1 MNIFKIIF
9 ITTFLFITSFAKAQ
23 TFIYSYTDPCTGL
36 MKSMNVP
43 VNGVT
48 VTYFGQ
54 IQTFSPTD
62 FQNGVFES
70 WATNVYNSF
79 GGGNPCGSIIGV
91 STAVD
96 IAQGTVINFISV
108 INNISALSD
117 LQQSLAGP
125 GGSLNTMSAIESAKS
140 SSNKKDKKKD
150 KSSNNGSSN
159 SGQING
165 QNNNNNQTSGQT
177 IQGNSQNTSGQNNG
191 QTTGTNGQNNG
202 QTTGTNNQ
210 TTNGSNGQTNDQ
222 SNGTSGQTT
231 NGTTGQTNGQT
242 TNVTNGSGQNGQTT
256 NANGQTTGQ
265 TNGSNDQTSN
275 GTNGTNG
282 QTTNANGQTT
292 GQTNGSNGQTTNG
305 SNGQTTN
312 ANGQT
317 TGQTNTNGSNGQTTN
332 TNGQTTNANGSNG
345 QTTNTNGQTTGQTN
359 GSNDQTTNASNG
371 QTTSANGQTTGQTNG
386 SNGQNNGQSGNESN
400 RANGQTNNQTNSS
413 SEQTNSNQSNGET
426 NSQNVD
432 NNGNNT
438 NNQQNSNSSQNIN
451 GNNSGNGNPP
461 NNSENAAQNTEDKK
475 TNFLG
480 GTVNSTQRSTE
491 SNKPQIVLSSDFAG
505 FNFKN
510 NDVTFGG
517 KGTGGFTSLS
527 WDGRRSYGVLL
538 DYTSV
543 IRGPNLT
550 AFYANLAKR
559 RIDLISLT
567 GTLSF
572 YGRGSQY
579 ASLAVG
585 QMWNLNK
592 KKSLKAIYMATASFG
607 NVYGERFLGTAF
619 IAGGMYDWRVHK
631 RVDIKMMNLF
641 IYAPYVSYYND
652 ILLKSPY
659 VIMPIVGTNIGITKK
674 FKFNINFGGAYAIN
688 ENLMNFTLMFGT
700 RFAL

>member
-117 LQQSLAGP
+117 LQQSLVGP

-177 IQGNSQNTSGQNNG
+177 TQGNSQNTSGQNNG

-202 QTTGTNNQ
+202 QTTGTNGQ

-265 TNGSNDQTSN
+265 TNGSNDQTIN
-275 GTNGTNG
+275 GTNGT
-282 QTTNANGQTT
+282 
-292 GQTNGSNGQTTNG
+292 
-305 SNGQTTN
+305 NGQTTN

-451 GNNSGNGNPP
+451 GNNSGNGNLP